1 MKDKLLEMGINNQ
14 AELVTHIKNYSNK
27 DSDDGSKN
35 TGFDDNILIL
45 LDVISIFLKMRD
57 SLNEN
62 SKIFIQYERVKKD

>member
-1 MKDKLLEMGINNQ
+1 MKEKLLEMGINNQ

-45 LDVISIFLKMRD
+45 LDVITIFLKMRD

>member
-27 DSDDGSKN
+27 ESDDGSKN

-45 LDVISIFLKMRD
+45 LDVITIFLKMRD

>member
-14 AELVTHIKNYSNK
+14 AELVTHIKKYSNK

-35 TGFDDNILIL
+35 TGFDDNMLIL
-45 LDVISIFLKMRD
+45 LDVITIFLKMRD

>member
-14 AELVTHIKNYSNK
+14 AELVTHIKNYSNQ

-45 LDVISIFLKMRD
+45 LDVITIFLKMRD

>member
-1 MKDKLLEMGINNQ
+1 MKDKLLEMSINNQ

-35 TGFDDNILIL
+35 TGFDDNMLIL
-45 LDVISIFLKMRD
+45 LDVITIFLKMRD

>member
-45 LDVISIFLKMRD
+45 LDVITIFLKMRD

>member
-35 TGFDDNILIL
+35 TGFDDNMLIL
-45 LDVISIFLKMRD
+45 LDVITIFLKMRD

>member
-45 LDVISIFLKMRD
+45 LDVITIFLKMRD

-62 SKIFIQYERVKKD
+62 SKIFIQYERVKKE

>member
-1 MKDKLLEMGINNQ
+1 MKDKLLEMCINNQ

-45 LDVISIFLKMRD
+45 LDVITIFLKMRD

>member
-27 DSDDGSKN
+27 DSDDGTKN

-45 LDVISIFLKMRD
+45 LDVITIFLKMRD